1 MAAATVSRPGRA
13 SSFVDAWS
21 REIAFLRGS
30 MPELAM
36 ITVLPLI
43 LVATLAWL
51 LSDAVIRDL
60 PIAVVDHDRS
70 DISREL
76 IRRLD
81 ASAGLSVVE
90 QPPELSR
97 AWSLVRRLTVYA
109 VVYVPNDLRRDIQ
122 RGDAAVFVYYN
133 ASLLTAGQG
142 ASRDVAS
149 VVAGFDQAVLRP
161 IIALRSG
168 VGAVGRPPL
177 AVQSTLLFNSARS
190 YEHFLLGLLFPGV
203 LHLVAALA
211 MVSALGRELRDGT
224 GAGWLARSAD
234 RYAAIAG
241 KLAPYVL
248 LFAAYGSLGVL
259 YLAYAR
265 GGGIAGSLGLLLV
278 GQLGLYGA
286 CATVSLFLVGLTRD
300 MGSALSMVGL
310 YIGTALAFSGAT
322 FPVIEGP
329 LFTRVWNALL
339 PLTAYVR
346 LQVQQVDIGAPWRDS
361 MTWIGAL
368 ALFVA
373 VPGLIGMVRYAR
385 VVTAPERP
393 A

>member
-1 MAAATVSRPGRA
+1 MSRSGRA
-13 SSFVDAWS
+13 SSFADAWS
-21 REIAFLRGS
+21 REIVFLRDHK
-30 MPELAM
+30 PELAM
-36 ITVLPLI
+36 ITVLPLV
-43 LVATLAWL
+43 LVAILAWL
-51 LSDAVIRDL
+51 LAGAVIRDL

-90 QPPELSR
+90 RPAELSQ
-97 AWSLVRRLTVYA
+97 AWSLVRRLSVYA
-109 VVYVPNDLRRDIQ
+109 VVYIPNGLRRDTQ
-122 RGDAAVFVYYN
+122 RGHASVFVYYN
-133 ASLLTAGQG
+133 ASFLTAGQG

-149 VVAGFDQAVLRP
+149 VVAAFDQAVLQP
-161 IIALRSG
+161 IVALRS
-168 VGAVGRPPL
+168 VVAVGRPPL

-224 GAGWLARSAD
+224 GAGWLARSPD
-234 RYAAIAG
+234 TYAAIAG

-248 LFAAYGSLGVL
+248 LFAAYGSLGLL
-259 YLAYAR
+259 YLAYVR
-265 GGGIAGSLGLLLV
+265 GGGIAGGLGLLLI

-286 CATVSLFLVGLTRD
+286 CAAVSLLLVGLTRD

-310 YIGTALAFSGAT
+310 YVGTALAFSGAT

-329 LFTRVWNALL
+329 LFTRIWNVLL
-339 PLTAYVR
+339 PLTAYVK
-346 LQVQQVDIGAPWRDS
+346 LQAQQVDIGAPWRDS

-368 ALFVA
+368 ALFVV
-373 VPGLIGMVRYAR
+373 VPGLIGIVRYASAM
-385 VVTAPERP
+385 TGSERP